1 MIAIIIIIGAQS
13 SPGAPSDVGI
23 VQGSTSSANRY
34 RDHAQ
39 DGSSCSGKFYIFTLI
54 LCLYN

>member
-1 MIAIIIIIGAQS
+1 MIAIFIITGAQS
-13 SPGAPSDVGI
+13 SSGAPLDFGNVER
-23 VQGSTSSANRY
+23 STSSANRY